1 MQHSTLKVI
10 FYGLQFL
17 YLQYRMHPEI
27 RQFPSAYFYENRL
40 ADGLAEGSR
49 VAPFHKDW
57 CFGPYVFFDVVDGY
71 QRTKGTSASQSLF
84 NEAEAEAALCIYKAL
99 QHRYLMLFD
108 FHFHFCTKPKSG
120 CQNLAISM

>member
-1 MQHSTLKVI
+1 MFERLQRSGYPVTMLST
-10 FYGLQFL
+10 
-17 YLQYRMHPEI
+17 QYRMHPEI

-49 VAPFHKDW
+49 VASFHKDW

-84 NEAEAEAALCIYKAL
+84 NEAEAEAALSIYKAL
-99 QHRYLMLFD
+99 QHRYPMLFH
-108 FHFHFCTKPKSG
+108 FHFHFCAKPKSG
-120 CQNLAISM
+120 CQNLAISV